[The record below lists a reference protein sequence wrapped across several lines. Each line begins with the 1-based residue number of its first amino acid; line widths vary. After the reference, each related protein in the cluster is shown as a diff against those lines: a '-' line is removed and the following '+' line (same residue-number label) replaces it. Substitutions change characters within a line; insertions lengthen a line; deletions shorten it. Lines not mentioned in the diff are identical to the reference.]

1 MKKADRKSAEKIY
14 REKAGGNFVR
24 IDQERRVTADG
35 MLITGLFIKMHR

>member
-24 IDQERRVTADG
+24 IDQE
-35 MLITGLFIKMHR
+35 

>member
-24 IDQERRVTADG
+24 IDQ
-35 MLITGLFIKMHR
+35 K